1 MGLVVREREWWR
13 RNLKLIGGL
22 EHVGLAARVK
32 DMRKERMKERHDRGK
47 WVADP
52 SCVGEDG

>member
-1 MGLVVREREWWR
+1 MVVREREWWR